1 MAILINKYIKWKLP
15 DAVLIVV
22 LFVLNVIVYKFK
34 PFERQFYI
42 NDLSI
47 SHPYAEKQRVND
59 TELALYALV
68 VPFLTIVLYC
78 AVFRFSRNLNK
89 YYLLW
94 VSLVGLLMS
103 VSLTALVT
111 DFLKNW
117 FGRPRPDFLSRC
129 IPKSGTPEDVLVFAK
144 DVCTTTNLDRLYEGY
159 RSCPSGHS
167 SESFAGLGF
176 LYYFLAGQLRI
187 DLPNNGMY
195 RKLICFI
202 PLLGAS
208 LIALSRTQDYRHH
221 FTDVFLGSFI
231 GFIISREI
239 YKQYFSLNSES
250 VYSTLPYG
258 SQQQDD
264 LDATANDFE
273 GFKLLD
279 FHLSTQNNPATNV
292 VSNSNYRNQDN
303 GELGSTIV

>member
-1 MAILINKYIKWKLP
+1 MSMNKYIKWKLP
-15 DAVLIVV
+15 DFILIVV
-22 LFVLNVIVYKFK
+22 LFILNFIVYQFK

-47 SHPYAEKQRVND
+47 SHPYAKRQRVND
-59 TELALYALV
+59 TQLLVYAALV
-68 VPFLTIVLYC
+68 PFATIILYC
-78 AVFRFSRNLNK
+78 AVFRFKRNLNR

-94 VSLVGLLMS
+94 VSLVGLILTLS
-103 VSLTALVT
+103 ITALIT
-111 DFLKNW
+111 NYLKNW

-129 IPKSGTPEDVLVFAK
+129 VPKKDAPVDVLVYAK
-144 DVCTTTNLDRLYEGY
+144 DVCTTNNLDRLFEGF

-167 SESFAGLGF
+167 SESFSGLGF

-187 DLPNNGMY
+187 DLPNNGIY

-202 PLLGAS
+202 PLLGAA

-239 YKQYFSLNSES
+239 YKHYFSLSNES
-250 VYSTLPYG
+250 IYSSTPYG
-258 SQQQDD
+258 SDPQDD
-264 LDATANDFE
+264 LNNSDETFE
-273 GFKLLD
+273 SYKLLD
-279 FHLSTQNNPATNV
+279 INNKNSSDNNSSNINTNNNNVNQNN
-292 VSNSNYRNQDN
+292 
-303 GELGSTIV
+303 GILGSRIV